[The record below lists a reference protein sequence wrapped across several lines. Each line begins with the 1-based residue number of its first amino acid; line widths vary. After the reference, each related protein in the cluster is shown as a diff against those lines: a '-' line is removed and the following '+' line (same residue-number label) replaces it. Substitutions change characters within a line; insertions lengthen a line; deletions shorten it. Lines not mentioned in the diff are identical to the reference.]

1 MSGARRTGT
10 RSTVGNSAVFGRR
23 RIIVGM
29 PLRGSLGSVLG
40 VRLEGNPK
48 TQKRAAVSGAR
59 LVILN
64 YNITPLTIDL

>member
-1 MSGARRTGT
+1 
-10 RSTVGNSAVFGRR
+10 
-23 RIIVGM
+23 M